1 MERPTHIIRT
11 VLRLTLAS
19 PLGLFSALVDSAA
32 WPAVRAVLHIAFLLS
47 AFFILR
53 QIVSLVL
60 AGNGGKGPSARRPG
74 RLARPPLPLIGLGL
88 VFAAVLGY
96 QASWQL
102 AGVFRPEFVAFM
114 QSHDRREFNPA
125 HLIRRGRILDRTG
138 AVLAYSQ
145 EHQGRVFR
153 LYPFGPAFAHAV
165 GYSDPRFG
173 VTGAEAAANARLNGG
188 DADNLA
194 AWTELGRQLLTQD
207 KRLRGQDLVLNLDAR
222 LQLTALRGL
231 GRRRGAVVA
240 LRPRDGAILTLAS
253 APTFDPNQIGP
264 DLFQGGPGGTPLLN
278 RATQGLYPP
287 GSTFKVV
294 VAAMAIEAGFS
305 GTLHCPAE
313 GYTTSRRYPM
323 IRDHEFYTD
332 RGWRGHGDL
341 DLPRAFAESSNVFF
355 AQLGV
360 RLGHDALAAAAE
372 RFGFDRQIRLYPG
385 SDRAGT
391 MSTGRIPR
399 LAKSDLYGLAQASIG
414 QGRVLATPAHMAL
427 IAAAV
432 ANGGLAM
439 RPRLLADEPPERLG
453 GYMAPATSTRLARMM
468 RKVVASGTGKGIE
481 VPDLAIA
488 GKTGTAENPQG
499 EAHSWFIGFAPAD
512 DPDLAVAVLVEHG
525 GYGSSAAAPI
535 ARDLLLEARDLG
547 IVR

>member
-1 MERPTHIIRT
+1 M
-11 VLRLTLAS
+11 TLPN
-19 PLGLFSALVDSAA
+19 PLGLFSAAVDSGA
-32 WPAVRAVLHIAFLLS
+32 WPTLRVALHVAFFLC

-53 QIVSLVL
+53 QVFAL
-60 AGNGGKGPSARRPG
+60 ARDGDGAKGQKARRRG
-74 RLARPPLPLIGLGL
+74 LPPLPSLPVIGLAL
-88 VFAAVLGY
+88 LFAAVLGY

-125 HLIRRGRILDRTG
+125 HLIQRGRILDRTG
-138 AVLAYSQ
+138 EVLAYSQ
-145 EHQGRVFR
+145 EHQGQVFR
-153 LYPFGPAFAHAV
+153 LYPYGPAFAHAV
-165 GYSDPRFG
+165 GYTDPRFG
-173 VTGAEAAANARLNGG
+173 VTGAEAAANTRLNGG
-188 DADNLA
+188 APDNLA
-194 AWTELGRQLLTQD
+194 AWSGLGLHLLAKD

-222 LQLTALRGL
+222 LQLTALQGL
-231 GRRRGAVVA
+231 GSRRGAVVV
-240 LRPRDGAILTLAS
+240 LRPRDGAILALAS
-253 APTFDPNQIGP
+253 APSFDPNRIGP
-264 DLFQGGPGGTPLLN
+264 ELFQGANAGTPLLN
-278 RATQGLYPP
+278 RATQGFYPP

-294 VAAMAIEAGFS
+294 VAAMAIEGGFT
-305 GTLHCPAE
+305 GTLNCPAD
-313 GYTTSRRYPM
+313 GYTTSRRYPK
-323 IRDHEFYTD
+323 IRDHEFYTG

-341 DLPRAFAESSNVFF
+341 DLPTAFSESSNVFF

-372 RFGFDRQIRLYPG
+372 RFGFDRQVRLYPG
-385 SDRAGT
+385 ADRAGS

-439 RPRLLADEPPERLG
+439 RPRLLADEPPAPLS
-453 GYMAPATSTRLARMM
+453 GYMAPATSTRLTRMM
-468 RKVVASGTGKGIE
+468 RKVVSSGTGKGIE
-481 VPDLAIA
+481 VPELAIA
-488 GKTGTAENPQG
+488 GKTGTAENPRG
-499 EAHSWFIGFAPAD
+499 PAHSWFIGFAPAQ

-535 ARDLLLEARDLG
+535 ARDLLVQARELG
-547 IVR
+547 IIQ